1 MLIRIGYDMVF
12 EFSTET
18 PMILMLFVHPS
29 QARSLLG
36 NDDLHSDPPL
46 QAEFFIDN
54 FGNRCARIIAP
65 PGQIRLWTEALVRN
79 DGQPEPVH
87 TEAGEH
93 PVADLPI
100 ETLPFLRGSR
110 YCETDRLS
118 QAAWDLF
125 GMAPPGWL
133 RVQAICDWVHK
144 EVRFGYE
151 YARANRSALE
161 VFQERI
167 GVCRDIAHL
176 AVAFCRCMNIPARY
190 ASGYLG
196 DIGIPPE
203 PYPMDFNAWFEAY
216 LGGGWHTF
224 DPRHNMPR
232 IGRVLMA
239 RGRDAGDTAM
249 TTAFGVNCLRSFRVV
264 TEELPE

>member
-12 EFSTET
+12 EFSTPT

-29 QARSLLG
+29 QAQALLD

-46 QAEFFIDN
+46 QTDVFIDSY
-54 FGNRCARIIAP
+54 GNRCARLLAP
-65 PGQIRLWTEALVRN
+65 PGSLRLWTEVLIRDN
-79 DGQPEPVH
+79 GQPEQVQPD
-87 TEAGEH
+87 AREH
-93 PVADLPI
+93 PVTELPVD
-100 ETLPFLRGSR
+100 TLPFLLGSR

-125 GMAPPGWL
+125 GAVAPGWV

-144 EVRFGYE
+144 EVLFS
-151 YARANRSALE
+151 YAHARSTRSALE
-161 VFQERI
+161 VFEERI

-176 AVAFCRCMNIPARY
+176 AVAFCRCLNIPARY

-224 DPRHNMPR
+224 DPRHNMRR

-239 RGRDAGDTAM
+239 RGRDASDTFL
-249 TTAFGVNCLRSFRVV
+249 TTSFGGNCLRSFKVLS
-264 TEELPE
+264 EEVS